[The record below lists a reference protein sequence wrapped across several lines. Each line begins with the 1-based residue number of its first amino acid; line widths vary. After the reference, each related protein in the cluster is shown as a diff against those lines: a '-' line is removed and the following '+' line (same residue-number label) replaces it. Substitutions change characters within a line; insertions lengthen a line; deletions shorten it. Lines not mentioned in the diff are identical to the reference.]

1 MLENE
6 YQWFLENYNELFK
19 QYGTSFLALKNKSV
33 LGVYQSYAEGVKKT
47 LQNEEPGTF
56 IVQKCNGEKSAYT
69 NYISSMCFC

>member
-6 YQWFLENYNELFK
+6 YQWFLENYNDLFK
-19 QYGTSFLALKNKSV
+19 QYGIAFLAIKNKSV

-47 LQNEEPGTF
+47 LQSEEPGTF
-56 IVQKCNGEKSAYT
+56 IVQKCNGEESAYT